1 MHDDEEMLDD
11 LLDEVEDL
19 ATEHSDAELAQ
30 LLERRAQALEPGAP
44 KRAAWL
50 SHAGER
56 WEMAEDLVR
65 ARTCYE
71 EAVRDGGVAW
81 IDPRASLV
89 SVLLDLG
96 DPAAGPLLDQLRS
109 DLGRGPLRG
118 PVYEYVGEALEL
130 QDRLDEA
137 LRWFTS
143 GLTQVARDDPED
155 VDLGCLNGR
164 YRVRRRLGLPPDRYD
179 ELCEERRHTY
189 EDELDLEEEHV
200 APHPREQP
208 LTQLVALHWPADQF
222 ELLVERWPSMRDAYG
237 DDHAE
242 HAGYV
247 ERTIRRLSE
256 QGIRMLVGDG
266 EVEEYAEFAAREGN
280 EPAESATR
288 AAYGAHLG
296 YLHRTRPWPPGRND
310 PCWCG
315 SGTKYKKCCGGLRF
329 PAEEDA

>member
-1 MHDDEEMLDD
+1 MHEDEEMLDH
-11 LLDEVEDL
+11 LLDEVEHL
-19 ATEHSDAELAQ
+19 AVEHSDTDLAQ
-30 LLERRAQALEPGAP
+30 LLEHRAQALDPGARE
-44 KRAAWL
+44 RAAWL

-56 WEMAEDLVR
+56 WEMADDLVR
-65 ARTCYE
+65 ARACYE

-96 DPAAGPLLDQLRS
+96 DPAAEPLLDELRS
-109 DLGRGPLRG
+109 DLGLGRLRG
-118 PVYEYVGEALEL
+118 PVHEYVGEALEL
-130 QDRLDEA
+130 HDRLEEA

-164 YRVRRRLGLPPDRYD
+164 YRVRRQLGLPRDRFD

-189 EDELDLEEEHV
+189 EDELDREEEQV
-200 APHPREQP
+200 APLGEP
-208 LTQLVALHWPADQF
+208 TQLVALHWPADQF
-222 ELLVERWPSMRDAYG
+222 ERLVDRWPHMREEYG

-247 ERTIRRLSE
+247 ERTVRRLSE
-256 QGIRMLVGDG
+256 QGVRMLVGDG
-266 EVEEYAEFAAREGN
+266 DVEEYVEFAAREGN

-296 YLHRTRPWPPGRND
+296 YLHRARPWPPGRND

-315 SGTKYKKCCGGLRF
+315 SGTKYQECCGGLRF
-329 PAEEDA
+329 PAEEDP